1 MRALGLACA
10 IAVCALPSLVHAG
23 DDALDLLV
31 FTRTTGFRHDSI
43 PAGIAAV
50 QQMASERGWVA
61 VASEDPAM
69 FEPVTLA
76 GYDVIVFLSTT
87 GDVLDPVQ
95 EAALQGF
102 IQAGGGFVG
111 IHSATNT
118 EEEWPWFVGLLGTTF
133 SDHPAPQTATIHVE
147 DAAHEA
153 TQGVPDPWVRFDEWY
168 NFDSDPSAAVS
179 VLLWLDESSYTGGTM
194 GESHPIAW
202 AHEYDGGRSF
212 YTGLGHTIESWSEP
226 EFLAHVAGGIEW
238 AATVEPVGA
247 DSSTGADESGGD
259 GSTGSGSGTLD
270 DDAGTT
276 AAPLGSTGLGDEAPP
291 DESDDD
297 GGTSSGSASEMQSD
311 GGCACATVPVSQTPW
326 LALVLLARRRSRARA
341 MAPKHRRHP

>member
-168 NFDSDPSAAVS
+168 NFDSDPSAAVN

-212 YTGLGHTIESWSEP
+212 YTALGHTIEAWSEP

-238 AATVEPVGA
+238 AGTPAMTGG
-247 DSSTGADESGGD
+247 DSSSGGGSEDGPETSGGPPDSGDGTSTGTPPIGSSSGLDPASTTGAAGD
-259 GSTGSGSGTLD
+259 
-270 DDAGTT
+270 
-276 AAPLGSTGLGDEAPP
+276 
-291 DESDDD
+291 
-297 GGTSSGSASEMQSD
+297 GTSSTNAEADPAST
-311 GGCACATVPVSQTPW
+311 GGCACASGRSPARGGPIM
-326 LALVLLARRRSRARA
+326 LALALFGLRRRSRG
-341 MAPKHRRHP
+341 